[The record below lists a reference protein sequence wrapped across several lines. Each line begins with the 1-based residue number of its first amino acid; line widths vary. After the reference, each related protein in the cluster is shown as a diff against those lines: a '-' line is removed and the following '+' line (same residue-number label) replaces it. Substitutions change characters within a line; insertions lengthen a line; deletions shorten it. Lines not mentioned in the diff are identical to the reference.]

1 VGFDFVAQDEI
12 GARVAGLGLVELVAE
27 GGQGLG
33 PPGRG
38 ERVEP
43 DEQLA
48 VTRAEVAGRY
58 EGFADDGVCFVAGA
72 GVVAVQAAGQE
83 GFGVAGPPAR
93 PSTPSPA

>member
-1 VGFDFVAQDEI
+1 MGFDLVAQDEI

-27 GGQGLG
+27 GGECLG

-48 VTRAEVAGRY
+48 VTRA
-58 EGFADDGVCFVAGA
+58 DVAGA
-72 GVVAVQAAGQE
+72 GERFAD
-83 GFGVAGPPAR
+83 
-93 PSTPSPA
+93 